1 MAQTTTGLRRVL
13 SRPAVY
19 DLFQRALGSVAYRRA
34 VTETMLRVRPGD
46 RVLDIGCG
54 PGDLVA
60 HLPGTSYVGFDPSP
74 DYIASAVHR
83 YAERGRFL
91 VRGVG
96 DVTADELGT
105 FDRVVATG
113 VLHHLDDTTARAV
126 WVLARD
132 VLAPGG
138 RVVTVD
144 PCFHDGQAVVARW
157 LAARDRGTAVR
168 SLDEYGRLARDA
180 FDDVTVELRTD
191 LLRIPYS
198 HAVVIADGP

>member
-19 DLFQRALGSVAYRRA
+19 DLCQRALGSVAYRRA
-34 VTETMLRVRPGD
+34 VVETMLRVRPGD

-60 HLPGTSYVGFDPSP
+60 DLPDTTYVGFDPSP
-74 DYIASAVHR
+74 DYIASAVQRHGD
-83 YAERGRFL
+83 RGRFL
-91 VRGVG
+91 VAGVG

-105 FDRVVATG
+105 FERVVATG
-113 VLHHLDDTTARAV
+113 VLHHLDDPTARAV
-126 WVLARD
+126 WALARD

-144 PCFHDGQAVVARW
+144 PCFHDGQAAVARW

-168 SLDEYGRLARDA
+168 PLDDYGRLAREV
-180 FDDVTVELRTD
+180 FPDVTVELRTD

-198 HAVVIADGP
+198 HAVIIADAP